1 MSVPDK
7 TMPRGMHIPQ
17 SIRPG
22 IDADISRVIRGNAR
36 VRPDTLEEV
45 HVYSTG
51 YVYAGGQ
58 GKISSNVMA
67 AHDLQL
73 FVETVGRNGQGL
85 PSGLSLDYGDTNWIG
100 TAGRV
105 PDGYGLVIWEIGLGL
120 HPLRADVIATNA
132 TLMRKGPVA
141 PSDVDQVIAGSLVY
155 VSNNTEK
162 PIVSLSYLAES
173 GAVEFGGSSLI
184 DSTAASGAVAGPPA
198 YTTGGLAEDTSA
210 GRIIRTSSI
219 GGGMVSPTTR
229 FRLEVPISLRA
240 GEQFN
245 FTLRWERPR
254 TLLSPAYGGTGG
266 FAACLDLYG
275 FLSSPIART

>member
-1 MSVPDK
+1 MAEK
-7 TMPRGMHIPQ
+7 MMPRGMAPPL

-22 IDADISRVIRGNAR
+22 IDMDAARVLRGQAP

-45 HVYSTG
+45 HLYSTG

-58 GKISSNVMA
+58 GKIASNVMA
-67 AHDLQL
+67 PHDLQL

-85 PSGLSLDYGDTNWIG
+85 PSGLNLDYGDTNWIG

-105 PDGYGLVIWEIGLGL
+105 PDGYGLVIWEIGLGIR
-120 HPLRADVIATNA
+120 PLRADVIATNA

-141 PSDVDQVIAGSLVY
+141 ASDIDQVIAGSLVY
-155 VSNNTEK
+155 VSNHVEK
-162 PIVSLSYLAES
+162 PVVSLSYLAES
-173 GAVEFGGSSLI
+173 GNVQFGAGSLI

-198 YTTGGLAEDTSA
+198 YTSGGLGEDTTA
-210 GRIIRTSSI
+210 GRTIRSSAV
-219 GGGMVSPTTR
+219 GGGMISPATR

-254 TLLSPAYGGTGG
+254 SLLSPAYGGTGG
-266 FAACLDLYG
+266 FAACLDVYG